1 VNHRHTRRSLC
12 DRMLPKR
19 YALRSPAPPFSLC
32 RVNAPDDFPLPA
44 FRRSR
49 KLGTAFR
56 SLITT
61 LSRHYEVNAPALF
74 LRFHAG
80 THCESV
86 RSETVLLD
94 IGFDTASGGFSA
106 SDPLSALRPTAI
118 AEPPVPTPLWA
129 FQPSGS
135 KRSTGS
141 SCNKPALPDAR
152 SFPAPEAVSFDP
164 ALNARKAVFAVAW
177 LSFRKPWN

>member
-1 VNHRHTRRSLC
+1 
-12 DRMLPKR
+12 MLPER
-19 YALRSPAPPFSLC
+19 FALRSPAPPFSLC

-86 RSETVLLD
+86 RSETVPLD
-94 IGFDTASGGFSA
+94 IGFRHRIGRIQRF
-106 SDPLSALRPTAI
+106 RPVVRATSHRC

>member
-141 SCNKPALPDAR
+141 RATSSPCLALALSRSRSRFFRSCSECAKSRFRPAR
-152 SFPAPEAVSFDP
+152 
-164 ALNARKAVFAVAW
+164 

>member
-1 VNHRHTRRSLC
+1 
-12 DRMLPKR
+12 MLPKR

-94 IGFDTASGGFSA
+94 IGFRHRIGRIQRFGPVVRATSHRYCRTAGPHS
-106 SDPLSALRPTAI
+106 PLGISALRI
-118 AEPPVPTPLWA
+118 QA
-129 FQPSGS
+129 FN
-135 KRSTGS
+135 RL
-141 SCNKPALPDAR
+141 SCNKLALPDAR
-152 SFPAPEAVSFDP
+152 SFPLPKPF
-164 ALNARKAVFAVAW
+164 
-177 LSFRKPWN
+177 LSILL